1 MISGSGLGDV
11 VGPASA
17 VNEDIAIFD
26 GVTGKVIKDSGYKI
40 SDLGGGTGSTNADSL
55 NHVLVTA
62 PTPSSGHP
70 LNMHGLGQYF
80 IGRYRYR
87 CRAGGWICTRFSSI
101 ANS

>member
-62 PTPSSGHP
+62 PTPSSGD
-70 LNMHGLGQYF
+70 Y
-80 IGRYRYR
+80 
-87 CRAGGWICTRFSSI
+87 
-101 ANS
+101 